1 MSLGE
6 RIGQNRRSQ
15 GVSQEELGA
24 RLGVSRQTISKWE
37 TGETIPDV
45 FQAKKMARLYDI
57 PLDELIEL
65 DATLFEIEAII
76 AKTDEAVEEKIDWT
90 SAWAKKYP
98 VLASYPQTINTAYY
112 ARAIE
117 QLLNEL
123 QAEAGY
129 SDLDT
134 MLVLKD
140 VLYQTW
146 KRKKEKS
153 NRSTS

>member
-1 MSLGE
+1 MNLG
-6 RIGQNRRSQ
+6 NNLFHARRKK
-15 GVSQEELGA
+15 GYSQEDVAE

-45 FQAKKMARLYDI
+45 FQAKTMARLYDI

-76 AKTDEAVEEKIDWT
+76 AKTDEAVDEKIDWT

-98 VLASYPQTINTAYY
+98 VLARYPQTINTAYY

>member
-1 MSLGE
+1 
-6 RIGQNRRSQ
+6 
-15 GVSQEELGA
+15 
-24 RLGVSRQTISKWE
+24 
-37 TGETIPDV
+37 
-45 FQAKKMARLYDI
+45 MARLYDI

-76 AKTDEAVEEKIDWT
+76 AKTDEAAEEKIDWT

-98 VLASYPQTINTAYY
+98 VLARYPQTINTAYY

-129 SDLDT
+129 NDLDT

-146 KRKKEKS
+146 KRKKGKS